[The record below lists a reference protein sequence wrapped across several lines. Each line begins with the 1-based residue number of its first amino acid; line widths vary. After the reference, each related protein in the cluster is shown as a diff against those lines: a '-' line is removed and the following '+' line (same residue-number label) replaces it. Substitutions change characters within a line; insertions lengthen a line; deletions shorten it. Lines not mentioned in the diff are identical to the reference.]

1 MSKCLK
7 FCKTQIGTQ
16 IKALDKTNWFASSV
30 FLANEKWH
38 FNNQKS
44 KKKHVKVPQILQNP
58 IRYWHDVSR
67 CIILKSSR
75 NLTLGTCDR
84 VYLVVDRHSKSAK
97 AYMSLYY
104 KCDMYSHFGNPRMSL
119 ILRSPFSHQLL
130 AWWSWRVSKTAHRL
144 ALCLGHP
151 STIFFYT

>member
-16 IKALDKTNWFASSV
+16 TKALDKTNWFASSV

-44 KKKHVKVPQILQNP
+44 KKNMSKCLKFCKIQLGTDMMYQ
-58 IRYWHDVSR
+58 DAS
-67 CIILKSSR
+67 LKSSR

-104 KCDMYSHFGNPRMSL
+104 MCDMYSHFGNPRMSL
-119 ILRSPFSHQLL
+119 ILRSPFSRQLL

>member
-1 MSKCLK
+1 MPKCLK
-7 FCKTQIGTQ
+7 FCKIQIGTQ
-16 IKALDKTNWFASSV
+16 TKALDKTNWFASSV

-44 KKKHVKVPQILQNP
+44 KKNMSKCLKFCKIQLGTDMMYQ
-58 IRYWHDVSR
+58 DAS
-67 CIILKSSR
+67 LKSSR

-104 KCDMYSHFGNPRMSL
+104 MCDMYSHFGNPRMSL